1 MRKNPHGRILKVKPK
16 KQHLSTVPKSCS
28 IYIYIYIYTRPK
40 WYARPILKCLFP
52 IGKPKGPK
60 LNPKWYLEHSKKPS

>member
-1 MRKNPHGRILKVKPK
+1 MRKNPYDRILRVKLK
-16 KQHLSTVPKSCS
+16 KQHLSLA
-28 IYIYIYIYTRPK
+28 IYIYICPK